1 MKRAGTIECQETDA
15 EHKDRSGIIVPI
27 DAELPALMRA
37 VDLARLRKAFE
48 AAMKTA

>member
-15 EHKDRSGIIVPI
+15 ETKDRSAIVPK

-37 VDLARLRKAFE
+37 VDLARFRKAFE